1 MFEITNHSDKLNHNS
16 SSFVQI
22 TIKSLWAVTNKTGRA
37 VQLREK
43 SSQFTM

>member
-1 MFEITNHSDKLNHNS
+1 MFQITNHSELLKHDS
-16 SSFVQI
+16 PSFVQI

>member
-1 MFEITNHSDKLNHNS
+1 MLEITNHSDKLNHNS
-16 SSFVQI
+16 SFFGQI

-43 SSQFTM
+43 SSRFTM